1 MKQTI
6 VQYRASRY
14 PPADWDAPPLGLVA
28 FELAALPFDP
38 AEYEVR
44 DGAYVATKGLV
55 LDIELDETEMLF
67 GKLDLRESYN
77 GIFWS
82 D

>member
-1 MKQTI
+1 MH
-6 VQYRASRY
+6 
-14 PPADWDAPPLGLVA
+14 
-28 FELAALPFDP
+28 
-38 AEYEVR
+38 
-44 DGAYVATKGLV
+44 DGAYVSTKGLV

-67 GKLDLRESYN
+67 GKLDLWESYN